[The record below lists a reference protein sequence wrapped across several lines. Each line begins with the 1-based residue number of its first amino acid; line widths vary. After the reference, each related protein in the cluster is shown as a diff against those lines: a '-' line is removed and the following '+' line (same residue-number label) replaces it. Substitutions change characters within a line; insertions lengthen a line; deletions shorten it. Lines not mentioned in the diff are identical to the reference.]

1 MRIITNKFS
10 QFSELTIKTLN
21 IIELLIKLQIIFS
34 KFIKERVK
42 ILKIEY

>member
-10 QFSELTIKTLN
+10 QFSELTRKTLN
-21 IIELLIKLQIIFS
+21 IIELLIKLQIIFI

>member
-21 IIELLIKLQIIFS
+21 IIELLIKLQIIFI